1 MQRSILATA
10 FSGVM
15 LFNVSA
21 SFAEQHAHGGGPS
34 VKTQSVSTHGSTA
47 SHGQSATHGPAAKP
61 AGGSTHGSR
70 GASSHG
76 SSGATSHG
84 SSGATT
90 HGSSGA
96 TTHGSHAGGTH
107 SSGAETAKSSHAPK
121 TGASAVTT
129 TKSAT
134 TSPAPVAGVVTLTPV
149 QQKLQRN
156 TNLADK
162 LRTRLPA
169 GTDLMTA
176 SAGFKNLGQFVA
188 AVNVSNNLGLKF
200 ADLKTHMV
208 TDGMSLGQSIQSLKS
223 TANVDTEVHRAEQQA
238 STMITS
244 STSTAGSTTTS
255 TTTDPTAAPAK
266 RKTKTLKHESG
277 ATTAAG
283 TSK

>member
-1 MQRSILATA
+1 MQRAILATA

-21 SFAEQHAHGGGPS
+21 SFAEQHAHGGGSP

-61 AGGSTHGSR
+61 AGGSTHGS
-70 GASSHG
+70 
-76 SSGATSHG
+76 SGATSHG
-84 SSGATT
+84 SSGAMT

-96 TTHGSHAGGTH
+96 STHGSHAGGTH
-107 SSGAETAKSSHAPK
+107 SSGAEAAKSSHAPK

-255 TTTDPTAAPAK
+255 TTTDPTATPAK

>member
-1 MQRSILATA
+1 MQRAILATA

-21 SFAEQHAHGGGPS
+21 SFAEQHAHGGGPP

-61 AGGSTHGSR
+61 AGGSTHGS
-70 GASSHG
+70 
-76 SSGATSHG
+76 SGATN
-84 SSGATT
+84 

-107 SSGAETAKSSHAPK
+107 SSGAEAAKSSHAPK

-255 TTTDPTAAPAK
+255 TTADPTATSAK